1 MCLSSLIWIFEE
13 VIMTRKRDP
22 WHMHDV
28 KYEEL
33 FNPVIVKWGL
43 LMSVLVIVPRH
54 GGCVAIKGSIAE
66 FDRTF
71 GVLDR
76 KQE

>member
-1 MCLSSLIWIFEE
+1 
-13 VIMTRKRDP
+13 
-22 WHMHDV
+22 MHDV

-54 GGCVAIKGSIAE
+54 ASWGCVAIKGSIAE